1 MPPFLVSS
9 VMEDSQA
16 VLGGLLYSHIWPDLA
31 FPRVLQLKRVAET
44 VAGLALHPGRYS
56 ETRAETLNRGYALQV
71 ELQKLVKSGVVKE
84 TELKV
89 LYRVMNEETSL
100 GVSDKAF
107 LPGLGL
113 LASQSQQAKWL
124 KQAQIHQF
132 IGCWA
137 FNELGNGSDPNS
149 LETNAQF
156 DPETRDLELN
166 SPSIASVKWLIG
178 ALGKTATHALV
189 FARLKV
195 AEKDYGLQAFLV
207 QIRDSV
213 TLDPC
218 VGVEIGDIG
227 PKYGANGIDNGYL
240 RLRKVRVP
248 LDRLLSKYV
257 EVSERGEVRVNR
269 KGMET
274 ALLRA
279 RIGLRTG
286 LIAGCWYQLARAAT
300 IALRYSSVRL
310 QFRTYAVDPT
320 KERPV
325 LDYQFQSYRLLPVLA
340 KAYALNAGSGL
351 VLQLLRSMGEEGMML
366 LDCVTAGMKAVY
378 TWSTG
383 ELLEVCRECCGGHG
397 FSAYSGLPAAYKD
410 FLATMALDGDNA
422 GLVLK
427 SAQLLIRILQS
438 PAIPAGPLAYL
449 RTTTGTIKV
458 EGSLGNLEAQT
469 QAFRGLGFLFTQDL
483 SLKVTALRKAGRRE
497 NQIWSADCQLD
508 CLRLVKVCIWE
519 LTHTA
524 LQGCIASLQ
533 GDTCKELLAA
543 MGQLFAVQ
551 TLYLC
556 RSDLLRK
563 GLITTLQAEDL
574 FKVLLEAISEGKR
587 LREPLIE
594 AFCLS
599 DAELNSALGVKSG
612 EVYERLLQW
621 AMDFNPLNA
630 TQPFEAVRYLKSKL

>member
-1 MPPFLVSS
+1 
-9 VMEDSQA
+9 MEDSKA
-16 VLGGLLYSHIWPDLA
+16 VLGELLYAHIWPDIA
-31 FPRVLQLKRVAET
+31 FSRVLQLKRVAET

-56 ETRAETLNRGYALQV
+56 ETRVQALNRGYGLQV
-71 ELQKLVKSGVVKE
+71 ELQKLVASGVVKE
-84 TELKV
+84 AELKV
-89 LYRVMNEETSL
+89 IYRVMNEETSL
-100 GVSDKAF
+100 GISDKAF

-113 LASQSQQAKWL
+113 LASRSQQEKWL
-124 KQAQIHQF
+124 PQAKTHQF

-137 FNELGNGSDPNS
+137 FNELGNGSAPNS
-149 LETNAQF
+149 LETTAQF
-156 DPETRDLELN
+156 DQETREFELN

-189 FARLKV
+189 FARLKIR
-195 AEKDYGLQAFLV
+195 EKDYGLQAFIV
-207 QIRDSV
+207 NIRDPV

-218 VGVEIGDIG
+218 AGVEIGDIG
-227 PKYGANGIDNGYL
+227 PKYGANYIDNGYL
-240 RLRKVRVP
+240 RLKKVRVP
-248 LDRLLSKYV
+248 LERLLGKYA
-257 EVSERGEVRVNR
+257 EVSARGEVRVER
-269 KGMET
+269 EGMEV

-325 LDYQFQSYRLLPVLA
+325 LDYQLQSYRLLPILA
-340 KAYALNAGSGL
+340 KTYALNAGSGL
-351 VLQLLRSMGEEGMML
+351 VLQLQRTMGEEGRVL

-378 TWSTG
+378 SWNTG

-397 FSAYSGLPAAYKD
+397 FSAYSGLPTAYKD

-422 GLVLK
+422 GLVLQ
-427 SAQLLIRILQS
+427 SAQLLTQLLQI
-438 PAIPAGPLAYL
+438 PTIPAGPLSYL
-449 RTTTGTIKV
+449 RTSTGTIKV
-458 EGSLGNLEAQT
+458 EGSLGNPVAQT
-469 QAFRGLGFLFTQDL
+469 QALRGLVCLFTQDL
-483 SLKVTALRKAGRRE
+483 ALKVTALRRSGRSE
-497 NQIWSADCQLD
+497 KQVWSADCQLD

-524 LQGCIASLQ
+524 LQDCITGLQ
-533 GDTCKELLAA
+533 GDSSKELLTA

-551 TLYLC
+551 TLYLS
-556 RSDLLRK
+556 RSDLMRK

-574 FKVLLEAISEGKR
+574 FKVLLEAVAEGKR

-612 EVYERLLQW
+612 EVYEKLLQW
-621 AMDFNPLNA
+621 AMDYNPLNA
-630 TQPFEAVRYLKSKL
+630 VQPFEPVRHLKAKL